1 MLLADSSFKTTD
13 PDEWCANSWLIVS
26 RYFLFQ
32 YGGFSGF
39 LGLQLQAWLLRL
51 RSDAHGRPCWS
62 ACRPVLSV
70 FLLKLEFAVSLAVK
84 PRNEPKS
91 LLVKSVNLVKDNT
104 NYSSTSNNSILNLH
118 GEPPKQGE
126 CILQQKQKLKATRN
140 TCNNWMSLIQIW
152 NVLNK
157 QIDRT

>member
-32 YGGFSGF
+32 YGGFIGF
-39 LGLQLQAWLLRL
+39 HGLQLQAWLLRV

-84 PRNEPKS
+84 PRNQPKS

-104 NYSSTSNNSILNLH
+104 NYSSTSNNSILNLN
-118 GEPPKQGE
+118 GEPPNKENASYNKSKNWKQLG
-126 CILQQKQKLKATRN
+126 ILAITGWVSYKYEM
-140 TCNNWMSLIQIW
+140 C
-152 NVLNK
+152 
-157 QIDRT
+157 

>member
-32 YGGFSGF
+32 YGGFIGF
-39 LGLQLQAWLLRL
+39 DGLQLQAWLLRL

-70 FLLKLEFAVSLAVK
+70 FLLKLEFAVSLARK
-84 PRNEPKS
+84 PQS
-91 LLVKSVNLVKDNT
+91 LLVKSVHSKKIQIIPPREIIQYYICMGGT
-104 NYSSTSNNSILNLH
+104 TKH
-118 GEPPKQGE
+118 GMHPARKA
-126 CILQQKQKLKATRN
+126 KKLKTTTN
-140 TCNNWMSLIQIW
+140 TCNNWISLIQIW
-152 NVLNK
+152 NNVK
-157 QIDRT
+157 

>member
-32 YGGFSGF
+32 YGGFIGF
-39 LGLQLQAWLLRL
+39 DGLQLQAWLLRL

-70 FLLKLEFAVSLAVK
+70 FLLKLEFAVSLALK
-84 PRNEPKS
+84 PRNQPKS

-118 GEPPKQGE
+118 GNHQ
-126 CILQQKQKLKATRN
+126 TRN
-140 TCNNWMSLIQIW
+140 ASYNFPKSKNW
-152 NVLNK
+152 K
-157 QIDRT
+157 QLGILAITGRVS